1 MATNTITNLDF
12 DDLKTG
18 LKAFLASQDD
28 LTDFDYEGSAISRIL
43 DVLSLN
49 THYNAILANASFNET
64 FLDTAIK
71 RANGVSRAGELG
83 YVARSAKSATAV
95 VTVDIVAPTQTP
107 INLSIDKYSA
117 FSTSID
123 GADYTFYAID
133 AVSTPL
139 VDGAYE
145 FSEVKVYEG
154 KLIAN
159 TYIYDGVSKPSFLI
173 PNADV
178 DLATLSV
185 SVQNSTIDT
194 FVTKFN
200 FTDSIQ
206 AVTATSPVFFIK
218 ENSRE
223 NYEVYFGDG
232 VIGQALAA
240 GNVVTLTYLVSSKT
254 AANVSSKISQVF
266 TYSGD
271 IGGNTGVTVRTISN
285 SVGGAEKEGLAS
297 IQFNAPL
304 SLASGKRLITSDDYL
319 VGISNGAAAV
329 DAVSVWGGEDNVPPV
344 YGKVFIS
351 LKPFDGYVI
360 SDQVKTDITN
370 DILNKQGN
378 RLVTPVF
385 VDPDYLYMTLN
396 VVATYDPNLTTLGS
410 DDIAGHITTTID
422 SYFSNELSKYKK
434 KFQFSRLSKLIDGTN
449 DSIQSNI
456 LTISLQKRQTF
467 PYNFPTTIDMM
478 FGMAVQPGTLKSN
491 GFTYSVGDQFNVA
504 SEFVDDG
511 LGNVSVQDWATL
523 KILAPNVGTVNYT
536 TGEVIIKD
544 FVVTGLMGSVE
555 DIRINLSPKNAV
567 TDVDTNK
574 NQIIML
580 DDSAKNSLASISS
593 GLTVAVV
600 ATS

>member
-12 DDLKTG
+12 DDLKAG
-18 LKAFLASQDD
+18 LKAFLAAQDD
-28 LTDFDYEGSAISRIL
+28 LTDYDYEGSAISRVLDIL
-43 DVLSLN
+43 SMN
-49 THYNAILANASFNET
+49 THYNAILANASFNES

-95 VTVDIVAPTQTP
+95 VTVDIVNPTQTP
-107 INLSIDKYSA
+107 INLSMDKYSA

-123 GADYTFYAID
+123 GSDYTFYVINS
-133 AVSTPL
+133 VTTPL
-139 VDGAYE
+139 TDSAYE
-145 FSEVKVYEG
+145 FPNVKIYEG

-159 TYIYDGVSKPSFLI
+159 TYIYDGVSKPSFMI

-178 DLATLSV
+178 DLDTLTV

-200 FTDSIQ
+200 FTDSLQ
-206 AVTATSPVFFIK
+206 GVTATSPVFFIK
-218 ENSRE
+218 ENAQE
-223 NYEVYFGDG
+223 TYEVYFGDG

-254 AANVSSKISQVF
+254 AANVSAKFPQVF

-271 IGGNTGVTVRTISN
+271 IGGNTGVTVRTISP
-285 SVGGAEKEGLAS
+285 STGGAEKEGLQS

-370 DILNKQGN
+370 NIINKQGN

-396 VVATYDPNLTTLGS
+396 VVATYNPNMTTVGS
-410 DDIAGHITTTID
+410 DDIAGYITNTIYT
-422 SYFSNELSKYKK
+422 YFSHELSKYKK
-434 KFQFSRLSKLIDGTN
+434 KFQFSRLSKLIDSTN

-467 PYNFPTTIDMM
+467 PYNYPTTIDMK

-491 GFTYSVGDQFNVA
+491 GFTYSIGDQFNVA
-504 SEFVDDG
+504 CEFVDDG

-536 TGEVIIKD
+536 TGEIIIKD

-555 DIRINLSPKNAV
+555 DIRINLSPKTAV

-580 DDSAKNSLASISS
+580 DDSAKNSLASITS